1 MPAPANEAPSAAR
14 LVCSPLTLPS
24 QPRSW
29 ASTSRP
35 PRLAMIFSR
44 GGGPCRALARVVRR
58 AAIRSMRRPTP
69 STPRGSGPR
78 GHRVARYG
86 KPQSAIRRRV
96 SDPVRVRGGLAAHL
110 TRGQVW
116 LPRLRVDLEEIGHFL
131 PSNRPIFMRSTCRR
145 RTLTIDH
152 RGALMNAD
160 ELASPP
166 RAHSDEDAPRGTGS
180 LWQRAVGQPSP

>member
-1 MPAPANEAPSAAR
+1 MLITSELDLPSGLADIR
-14 LVCSPLTLPS
+14 CPHLRTKPLRRRGWSVVLLTLLC

-29 ASTSRP
+29 AWTSRP

-96 SDPVRVRGGLAAHL
+96 SDPVRVRGGLAEHL
-110 TRGQVW
+110 TRCQVW

-131 PSNRPIFMRSTCRR
+131 PSNRPIFVRSTCPR

-152 RGALMNAD
+152 CSGLMN
-160 ELASPP
+160 
-166 RAHSDEDAPRGTGS
+166 G
-180 LWQRAVGQPSP
+180 